1 MEVQFGDQGL
11 VCHANECGL
20 LLWTEGNCQR
30 ASSRAVICSDLLR
43 E

>member
-1 MEVQFGDQGL
+1 MEAQFGGQGL
-11 VCHANECGL
+11 VCRADECGL
-20 LLWTEGNCQR
+20 SLWTEGNCQR